1 MATETSAIETSH
13 LRKDYGGTL
22 GRGAFTAVQDLSFS
36 VPRGQVFGFLG
47 PNGAGKTTTINMLLG
62 NIKPTS
68 GSAMLLGRP
77 LGDLDARAKLG
88 FLPEKFQFHEF
99 LTAEEFLDL
108 HGRLYGMG
116 PKARRQR
123 IPEVLH
129 LVNLY
134 ERRTSKLSEFSKGMQ
149 QRAGLAQAILND
161 PELVILDEPTSALDP
176 LGRREVREIVAG
188 LKERGK
194 TVLLNSHLLGEIEM
208 TCDQVAILKKG
219 QVIRVG
225 AMDDL
230 LAAPATVEMRVQNV
244 SPALV
249 KSLQALARTVTVNG
263 EEVSVGIGDEAII
276 PDLAAAVVGHG
287 GRLLSLIPK
296 RESLEDLF
304 IRVVEA

>member
-1 MATETSAIETSH
+1 MEQGGGFLTSAIETSH

-68 GSAMLLGRP
+68 GSATLLGRP
-77 LGDLDARAKLG
+77 LGNLEARARLG

-99 LTAEEFLDL
+99 LSAEEFLDL

-116 PKARRQR
+116 PKARAKR
-123 IPEVLH
+123 IPEVLEQ
-129 LVNLY
+129 VKLY
-134 ERRTSKLSEFSKGMQ
+134 DRRKSKLSEFSKGMQ

-219 QVIRVG
+219 EVIRVG
-225 AMDDL
+225 SLDAL
-230 LAAPATVEMRVQNV
+230 LAAPATVEMRVQNI
-244 SPALV
+244 SPSLV
-249 KSLQALARTVTVNG
+249 KSTREAL
-263 EEVSVGIGDEAII
+263 
-276 PDLAAAVVGHG
+276 
-287 GRLLSLIPK
+287 
-296 RESLEDLF
+296 
-304 IRVVEA
+304 